1 MRLAAAALL
10 SVAFAYCASA
20 VAQSGSAL
28 TREFPLDIPAEP
40 LSTALQ
46 DFARQTGLQIAGLS
60 EALSH
65 GANVGP
71 LKGRYSVQQA
81 MESLLRTQGLTF
93 SLVDPRTVAV
103 QRQDSSAPAGANS
116 TGPAGRT
123 PSGAG
128 ASGADAAARGASDQ
142 TVVSPIRPAQT
153 TGTASANSAEGIELS
168 KQATEVV
175 VTGSRLRDTGMN
187 TPTPV
192 TVVTSEQLD
201 RAAPGNF
208 IDAFKQL
215 PQFLGGSSPGT
226 TYYIGTDAGQSILNM
241 RGLGENRA
249 LVLLDGARVVPSNY
263 NGTVDINVLPQSL
276 IEHVDVVTGGASAA
290 YGSDAVAGVT
300 NFILDTGYTGLK
312 GRFQAGITGRGDGA
326 NKEGEVTYG
335 TAIGEKAHLIAS
347 VDYYVSKAIET
358 YAGRGWF
365 QDWGTVTNPQ
375 WTATGQGPELLVL
388 PHVTS
393 TNYTNGGLI
402 IQPGSALDRLMFEPD
417 GTAVPFQPGPIAA
430 LGGTRSQSGGV
441 GYDYAADRGADSG
454 LEPDVTRYN
463 AFTHLKV
470 DLTDRVEAYGQAL
483 LGHNEVNG
491 RGFGD
496 AMFGSYQGTIYQDN
510 AYLPANIRAIM
521 VQENLPSFG
530 FSRMGSSADLGV
542 DRLIQTNTTAAFT
555 TGVKAVLPDDW
566 HLNSYLEYGRN
577 EDDLA
582 AVNFPRTDRLFLS
595 MDAVTDPATGA
606 IVCRSTLY
614 TPNNGCVPIDLLGA
628 GRATP
633 QAIAYVTA
641 GTKTAYQLNTQDAFE
656 FTADGSIFKDRG
668 PGPVQLALGVGY
680 RRNTLSQH
688 VADPTN
694 PTNDPNYLAV
704 PLNNPDLG
712 INGVPIGFAGVN
724 SGVQFS
730 IEANFSG
737 VVDVNEAFSEIL
749 VPLLKDK
756 PFAKQL
762 NLSLAGRIA
771 NYTGSGNVPSY
782 KGGLDWQT
790 VDWLRFRGTYSRD
803 VRAADMSERFNAAGG
818 GATVNDP
825 LMGGQSVVF
834 SQIIGGNPNVK
845 PEKADTYTAGI
856 VVQPT
861 FASGLSVSVDWYSIN
876 IKDAIGML
884 GAQAI
889 VTDCYEGDS
898 ALCALITR
906 DPVTNV
912 IIGMRDVYLNLNAE
926 KVVGTDLEAD
936 YYTPLSADRSLN
948 FRLLGGYLDEE
959 SISDFGVPFLM
970 SEAGTVGN
978 MELPRVQLNAG
989 LQYNQGQFSAYLNER
1004 FISSGKREWND
1015 DEPGLGGVTINTD
1028 HVASVFYTDLNF
1040 AYDLNTGSGNLQ
1052 LFVNISNLLDRPPP
1066 NAPNFTGFTGSVQT
1080 NKSLYDILGRR
1091 FVAGIK
1097 FKFL

>member
-1 MRLAAAALL
+1 V
-10 SVAFAYCASA
+10 SVAFALCASA
-20 VAQSGSAL
+20 MAQSPSAL
-28 TREFPLDIPAEP
+28 TKVFPLDIPAEP

-46 DFARQTGLQIAGLS
+46 DFARQTGLQVAGLS
-60 EALSH
+60 EVVSR
-65 GANVGP
+65 GPNVGP
-71 LKGRYSVQQA
+71 LKGRYSVEQA
-81 MESLLRTQGLTF
+81 MESLLRSQGLTF

-103 QRQDSSAPAGANS
+103 QRRDGSAQPDSNSAGS
-116 TGPAGRT
+116 AGRT
-123 PSGAG
+123 PQGPAVSSTEG
-128 ASGADAAARGASDQ
+128 AARRSADQ
-142 TVVSPIRPAQT
+142 TVVPPNQLGQT
-153 TGTASANSAEGIELS
+153 TARASANFAEGMELS
-168 KQATEVV
+168 KTATEVI
-175 VTGSRLRDTGMN
+175 VTGSRIRDTGMN

-201 RAAPGNF
+201 RAAPGNI

-241 RGLGENRA
+241 RGLGENRT

-276 IEHVDVVTGGASAA
+276 IERVDVVTGGASAA

-300 NFILDTGYTGLK
+300 NFILDTSYTGLK
-312 GRFQAGITGRGDGA
+312 GRFQAGITGRGDAA
-326 NKEGEVTYG
+326 NKEGEATYG
-335 TAIGEKAHLIAS
+335 TAIGERAHLIAS
-347 VDYYVSKAIET
+347 VDYYVSKAVET
-358 YAGRGWF
+358 YAGRNWF

-375 WTATGQGPELLVL
+375 WTATGQGPELLAL

-393 TNYTNGGLI
+393 TDYTNGGLI
-402 IQPGSALDRLMFEPD
+402 EQPGSALNRLMFAPD
-417 GTAVPFQPGPIAA
+417 GSAVPFQQGAIAA
-430 LGGTRSQSGGV
+430 LGGTKSQSGGA
-441 GYDYAADRGADSG
+441 GFDYAADRGADSG

-470 DLTDRVEAYGQAL
+470 DLNERVEAYGQAL

-496 AMFGSYQGTIYQDN
+496 VMFGSYLGTIFQDN
-510 AYLPANIRAIM
+510 AYLPANVRAIM

-530 FSRMGSSADLGV
+530 FSRMGSSVDLGV

-555 TGVKAVLPDDW
+555 GGVKAVLPDNW

-577 EDDLA
+577 QDDLA
-582 AVNFPRTDRLFLS
+582 AVNFPRTDRLFLA

-614 TPNNGCVPIDLLGA
+614 SPNNGCVPIDLLGA

-656 FTADGSIFKDRG
+656 VSADGSIFKDWA
-668 PGPVQLALGVGY
+668 PGAVQLAFGVGY
-680 RRNTLSQH
+680 RRNSLSQH

-694 PTNDPNYLAV
+694 PTNNPNDVAV
-704 PLNNPDLG
+704 PVNDPAMG
-712 INGVPIGFAGVN
+712 IQGVPLGFAGVN

-737 VVDVNEAFSEIL
+737 VVDVKEAFSEFLI
-749 VPLLKDK
+749 PLLKDE
-756 PFAKQL
+756 PFARQL
-762 NLSLAGRIA
+762 NLSLAGRMA

-790 VDWLRFRGTYSRD
+790 FDWLRFRGTYSRD

-825 LMGGQSVVF
+825 FMGGQSVVF

-845 PEKADTYTAGI
+845 PEKADTYTAG
-856 VVQPT
+856 VVLQPT
-861 FASGLSVSVDWYSIN
+861 FASGFSVSLDWYSIN

-889 VTDCYEGDS
+889 VNDCHEGDT

-936 YYTPLSADRSLN
+936 YDRPLGGDRSLT

-989 LQYNQGQFSAYLNER
+989 LQYNQGPFSAYLNER
-1004 FISSGKREWND
+1004 FISAGKRQWND

-1040 AYDLNTGSGNLQ
+1040 AYVLGAGSGNLQ
-1052 LFVNISNLLDRPPP
+1052 LFVNITNLLDRPPP

-1091 FVAGIK
+1091 FVAGVK